1 MPHSR
6 VAVVLSIVAFA
17 GGALLA
23 AGGFAQA
30 PAAGQVA
37 PNAEA
42 LARSLQQN
50 YDKVLD
56 FRASF
61 EQTSSGGVLKLAAS
75 KSPKGEGTVAI
86 KKPGRMRWEYTKPD
100 KQTIVSDGTM
110 IYSCYLDTKEC
121 DDPQPVPRGD
131 AAPSATLFLAGK
143 ADILR
148 DFKVARVN
156 SPVRD
161 TIALRLDPRKPDP
174 DYEYL
179 VVAFDPKTYEIRGLM
194 TRDRGAGESTIVF
207 SNIKVN
213 KGIPDSTF
221 APPRSATTPKKPH

>member
-6 VAVVLSIVAFA
+6 VAVALSIAAVAGSA
-17 GGALLA
+17 VLA
-23 AGGFAQA
+23 ADRIPQA
-30 PAAGQVA
+30 PAAGQGTSS
-37 PNAEA
+37 AET

-50 YDKVLD
+50 YNKVKD

-61 EQTSSGGVLKLAAS
+61 EQTQSGGVLKLPAS
-75 KSPKGEGTVAI
+75 KSPKGEGTVAV

-100 KQTIVSDGTM
+100 KQIIVSDGSQ
-110 IYSCYLDTKEC
+110 IYSCFLDTREC
-121 DDPQPVPRGD
+121 DPPQPVPRGD
-131 AAPSATLFLAGK
+131 EAPSASLFLAGN

-194 TRDRGAGESTIVF
+194 TRDRGAGETTIVF

-213 KGIPDSTF
+213 KGISDSTF
-221 APPRSATTPKKPH
+221 TPPRVR